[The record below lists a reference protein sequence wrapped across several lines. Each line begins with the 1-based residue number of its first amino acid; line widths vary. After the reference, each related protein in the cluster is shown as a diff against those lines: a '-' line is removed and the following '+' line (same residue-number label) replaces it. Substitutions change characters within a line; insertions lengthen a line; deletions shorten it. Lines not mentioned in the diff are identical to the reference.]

1 MLATQPRPIQPVT
14 PDVEDEAPRAGRKR
28 SAATLLQVV
37 VAGLLLAWA
46 VSSLSYPFG
55 IDNGIHAWA
64 GRVVARGGVPYLDAW
79 DNRGPLA
86 IVVNALV
93 QLVFGEN
100 TWGIRVFD
108 LLMLGAAGYALR
120 RALTDAG
127 RPRGA
132 DTWLAAGLL
141 ALWVASAPP
150 GSLAQPDLWCGL
162 AMTLGFAP
170 LCRAGA
176 ARDRQYLAA
185 GIAVGL
191 CALNKPFYL
200 AFGAVPAI
208 HALWPSGTPLAARVR
223 GVALAAL
230 GTCLP
235 VALCVGWLALRGAA
249 GEMWSAY
256 IRFNLEVYTQ
266 QGRAG
271 LVTRALDGL
280 RYLLHDGPMATAVP
294 VAAVG
299 AVALW
304 RERRGAAAAAVVWA
318 LGTIAV
324 VILQGRNWVH
334 HWMPALAP
342 LALLAACGVRGIG
355 AWLTRAAPRALVTGA
370 LAVALLG
377 AASLDVATRLMPWV
391 GYVLG
396 RTSRDDYL
404 VAHTAPANSRY
415 NSAPAEEAAAA
426 YLRAHTPANATIL
439 TWGYD
444 ATLSY
449 LSGHLAPTRYAYN
462 GVFFLGTPSW
472 RDRFRRELLRDVAA
486 RPPYYV
492 VIARSEPV
500 PVAAP
505 TFAGAF
511 RDFDALRQLV
521 ASDYE
526 FERQIERYA
535 IFRRRSAAPVAPA
548 APGGPTAPATP

>member
-1 MLATQPRPIQPVT
+1 MLATQPRPIEPVT
-14 PDVEDEAPRAGRKR
+14 PDVDGEAPRAGRR
-28 SAATLLQVV
+28 LSAALLLQVV
-37 VAGLLLAWA
+37 IGGLLLAWA

-55 IDNGIHAWA
+55 VDNGIHAWA
-64 GRVVARGGVPYLDAW
+64 GRIVARGGVPYVDAW

-108 LLMLGAAGYALR
+108 LLLLGAAGYALQ
-120 RALTDAG
+120 RALTDGG
-127 RPRGA
+127 RLPGGA
-132 DTWLAAGLL
+132 DRWLASGLL
-141 ALWVASAPP
+141 ALWIASAPP

-162 AMTLGFAP
+162 AMAVGFAP
-170 LCRAGA
+170 LCRRGA
-176 ARDRQYLAA
+176 VRDRQYLAA
-185 GIAVGL
+185 GVAVGL

-200 AFGAVPAI
+200 AFGAVPAA
-208 HALWPSGTPLAARVR
+208 HALWQAGAPLVARVR

-235 VALCVGWLALRGAA
+235 IALCVGWLALHGAT
-249 GEMWSAY
+249 GELWQAY

-271 LVTRALDGL
+271 IVTRTFEGL
-280 RYLLHDGPMATAVP
+280 RYLLHDGPMSTAIP

-299 AVALW
+299 AVVLW
-304 RERRGAAAAAVVWA
+304 RERRGAAAALAVWA

-334 HWMPALAP
+334 HWLPALAP
-342 LALLAACGVRGIG
+342 MALLAAYGVRGLG
-355 AWLTRAAPRALVTGA
+355 AWLSRTAPRALVAGA

-377 AASLDVATRLMPWV
+377 AAALDVATRMMPWV

-396 RTSRDDYL
+396 RTTRDEYL
-404 VAHTAPANSRY
+404 VAHTSPPNGRY

-426 YLRAHTPANATIL
+426 YLRTHTPAGATVL

-449 LSGHLAPTRYAYN
+449 LSGHLSPTRYAYN
-462 GVFFLGTPSW
+462 GIFFLGTPSW
-472 RDRFRRELLRDVAA
+472 RDRFRSELLRDVAA
-486 RPPYYV
+486 RPPHYV
-492 VIARSEPV
+492 VVARPQPV
-500 PVAAP
+500 PVVAP

-521 ASDYE
+521 ASEYE

-548 APGGPTAPATP
+548 AQAPATP